1 MKIVFAVL
9 GEAAEEMMRLG
20 CADFVVAQQPVLI
33 GRTAVQLAD
42 KVAKGAALDRKL
54 VEISLI
60 PVTKANLDS
69 INKASLQAPKGWTP

>member
-1 MKIVFAVL
+1 MKILFAVL

-20 CADFVVAQQPVLI
+20 CADYVVAQQPVVI

-42 KVAKGAALDRKL
+42 KVAKGAPIEKKL

-60 PVTKANLDS
+60 PVTKQNLDS
-69 INKASLQAPKGWTP
+69 IDKASLQAPKGWTP